1 MLDKRWGLWYNA
13 KSAIGC
19 TFLKGELYLKKITI
33 YELARELNMTPS
45 MVSRA
50 LSPNGK
56 VRADKRELVLQAAKK
71 HGFVPNSFAS
81 RLSMKSIRIGII
93 IRTLF
98 HVNCEKMIA
107 AIKSAYN
114 EICDYKIEYDI
125 KLIDA
130 HNERLEETQQT
141 ILSYADHDGLIVAG
155 LSAEKY
161 SPALNAF
168 YEKNKNLVQVQAVNE
183 NLPCLFSSKH
193 DEKTAAEMAA
203 EFLSSC
209 LKRSEQKNILLLT
222 GDLNSALHKSA
233 AEAFASACKKRGLCL
248 VESFD
253 MHDSEELLAST
264 IGQIF
269 DRHGEKIDGIYT
281 TSGISAPLCEYLEK
295 NGLSPFVVAFDT
307 HSAIRE
313 YLKKGIV
320 TATIS
325 QDVTGQMKNAFRAL
339 ILYIVKGETMPKIIF
354 SDIRLV
360 LQSNSYLFD

>member
-1 MLDKRWGLWYNA
+1 MRSLWYNA
-13 KSAIGC
+13 KVQSVAL
-19 TFLKGELYLKKITI
+19 LKGGLLLEKITI

-56 VRADKRELVLQAAKK
+56 VRADKRNQVLEAAKK

-81 RLSMKSIRIGII
+81 RLSMKSIRIGVI
-93 IRTLF
+93 IRTRS
-98 HVNCEKMIA
+98 HVNCEKMVA

-114 EICDYKIEYDI
+114 ELRDYKIEYDI
-125 KLIDA
+125 KIIDP
-130 HNERLEETQQT
+130 HTEQFEETQQT
-141 ILSYADHDGLIVAG
+141 ILAYADRDGLIVSG

-161 SPALNAF
+161 APALNAF
-168 YEKNKNLVQVQAVNE
+168 YEKNKNLVQVQAANE

-203 EFLSSC
+203 EFLSCC

-233 AEAFASACKKRGLCL
+233 AEAFASACEKHKLCL

-253 MHDSEELLAST
+253 MRDSEEFLKNSVAD
-264 IGQIF
+264 IF
-269 DRHGEKIDGIYT
+269 DRHGEKIDGIYI

-295 NGLSPFVVAFDT
+295 SDLSPFVVAFDT

-313 YLKKGIV
+313 YLKKSIV

-339 ILYIVKGETMPKIIF
+339 ILYIIKGETVPKTFF

-360 LQSNSYLFD
+360 LQSNIHLFD